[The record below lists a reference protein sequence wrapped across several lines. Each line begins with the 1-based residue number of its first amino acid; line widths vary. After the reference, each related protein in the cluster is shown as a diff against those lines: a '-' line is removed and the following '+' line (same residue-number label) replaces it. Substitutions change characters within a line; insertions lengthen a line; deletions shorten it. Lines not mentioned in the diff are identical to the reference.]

1 MSACLVVMAK
11 QPERG
16 KVKTRIAT
24 ALGEERALELYQ
36 CTLHDTL
43 ALALSIADVA
53 HALSYAPPTD
63 DARRY
68 FEHAAPQFALIPQQG
83 FTLGERIRRSLASA
97 LKSHSPV
104 VVIGSDS
111 PDMPAQLITRAFDI
125 LQTTDVV
132 LGPAHDGGYYL
143 LGVRS
148 MQPALFEGIDW
159 STAVVAQQTREHAAK
174 AQLRVFDLPSWHD
187 LDTVADLKRLVAPGA
202 PLTRAFVAT
211 LNGKEVHENE
221 SGGRLEGR

>member
-1 MSACLVVMAK
+1 MNACLAVMGK

-16 KVKTRIAT
+16 KVKTRIAA
-24 ALGEERALELYQ
+24 ALGDDRAVELYL
-36 CTLHDTL
+36 CTLQDTL
-43 ALALSIADVA
+43 ALALSIADVT

-63 DARRY
+63 SARRY

-83 FTLGERIRRSLASA
+83 FTLGERISGTLVSV
-97 LKSHSPV
+97 LKRHSPG

-111 PDMPAQLITRAFDI
+111 PDVPAQLITRAFDS
-125 LQTTDVV
+125 LQTADVV

-159 STAVVAQQTREHAAK
+159 STAFVAQQTRQRAAD
-174 AQLRVFDLPSWHD
+174 AGLRVVDLPLWHD
-187 LDTVADLKRLVAPGA
+187 LDTVDDLRLLVTPGA

-211 LNGKEVHENE
+211 LNEEVHENK
-221 SGGRLEGR
+221 SGSRLEGR

>member
-1 MSACLVVMAK
+1 MGKL
-11 QPERG
+11 PERG
-16 KVKTRIAT
+16 KVKTRIAA
-24 ALGEERALELYQ
+24 ALGDEQALELYR

-53 HALSYAPPTD
+53 HALSYTPPTNNV
-63 DARRY
+63 RRY

-83 FTLGERIRRSLASA
+83 LTLGERISSTLASV

-111 PDMPAQLITRAFDI
+111 PDLPALLIARAFDV
-125 LQTTDVV
+125 LRGTDVV

-159 STAVVAQQTREHAAK
+159 STQVVAQQTRERAAE
-174 AQLRVFDLPSWHD
+174 ARLRIVDLPLWHD

-211 LNGKEVHENE
+211 LSAKEVHENK
-221 SGGRLEGR
+221 SRGRLEGR